1 MTCFQLKMALKI
13 LLDYSSTLET
23 DSSKNL
29 VQRGGRGE
37 LWYAKLSL
45 VLDTVKLFIEKVY
58 LIGGWMDRLV
68 GDWII
73 YR

>member
-1 MTCFQLKMALKI
+1 MSLKI
-13 LLDYSSTLET
+13 LLNYSSTLGT

-29 VQRGGRGE
+29 VQRRGE

-45 VLDTVKLFIEKVY
+45 VLDTVLNFILKKVY
-58 LIGGWMDRLV
+58 LIGGWIDRLV
-68 GDWII
+68 GDRII